1 MTGLVLHVNDALTV
15 NRSLVVGNA
24 GDVVTVTADQVQLNL
39 ENGMSEGLI
48 NGTQIRQLSLNNRNY
63 EQLLLLQPGVSYG
76 GASDQLYIGTS
87 LPSGTS
93 DQVAFSIDGS
103 RPSSNNW
110 TLDGADNVD
119 RGANFTLLSYPSVDA
134 IAEFK
139 TLRGTYL
146 AEYGRN
152 ASGQI
157 DVVIKSGQN
166 AIHGSAYEFFRNDIF
181 NANAYFN
188 KVSTLVALGPCC
200 DTTTSGTRLADRS
213 IFRIFT
219 TEGTKRS
226 SSCRRRFVEL
236 STMPQ
241 QQLCFRRRLRCSG
254 DFTQGFGGNTPGS
267 VAVCTSYAQNQ
278 AAGTTHATAMA
289 LS

>member
-1 MTGLVLHVNDALTV
+1 MMSRLRLRIPVFAWAVLAVLLSAMANAQETTGSISGTITDSSGASVKGAVVTLTNTDRGQDVRTLTTNSSGFYTATSLPLGTYSVKVSAGGFKGEVVTGLVLHVNDALTV
-15 NRSLVVGNA
+15 NRTLVVGNA
-24 GDVVTVTADQVQLNL
+24 SETVTVTADQVQLNL
-39 ENGMSEGLI
+39 ENGMSQGLI
-48 NGTQIRQLSLNNRNY
+48 NGTQIRELALNNRNY

-87 LPSGTS
+87 LPAGTS
-93 DQVAFSIDGS
+93 NQVAFSIDGS

-119 RGANFTLLSYPSVDA
+119 RGANLTLLSYPSVDA

-166 AIHGSAYEFFRNDIF
+166 ALHGSAYEFFRNDKF

-188 KVSTLVALGPCC
+188 
-200 DTTTSGTRLADRS
+200 
-213 IFRIFT
+213 
-219 TEGTKRS
+219 
-226 SSCRRRFVEL
+226 
-236 STMPQ
+236 
-241 QQLCFRRRLRCSG
+241 RLRR
-254 DFTQGFGGNTPGS
+254 
-267 VAVCTSYAQNQ
+267 
-278 AAGTTHATAMA
+278 
-289 LS
+289 